1 MKKLILAAL
10 SVLALAGHAFAEV
23 SPIRLGSA
31 LGDTGQTAVLTN
43 TVPTNTAES
52 TNVGSPVDVKEWQ
65 RVALQVSFNSATAG
79 TTNIAFVFV
88 RSGSRDKSTAVYETT
103 PTLTWNVP
111 ANGTNTVV
119 AHTNLP
125 LDTITGT
132 SFIKLKSVTTASG
145 GNSCSNLTVTIVR
158 KRP

>member
-1 MKKLILAAL
+1 MKNLIITALAAF
-10 SVLALAGHAFAEV
+10 AFAGSAFAES

-31 LGDTGQTAVLTN
+31 LGDRGQTVALTN

-52 TNVGSPVDVKEWQ
+52 TLVGSPVDIREWKN
-65 RVALQVSFNSATAG
+65 VSLQVSFNSATAG

-88 RSGSRDKSTAVYETT
+88 RSGSRDLATAAYETT

-111 ANGTNTVV
+111 ANGTTTVV

-125 LDTITGT
+125 LDTIAGT
-132 SFIKLKSVTTASG
+132 TFLKLKSITTASG
-145 GNSCSNLTVTIVR
+145 GNSCSNLTVTVTR
-158 KRP
+158 KR

>member
-31 LGDTGQTAVLTN
+31 LGDTGQTVALTN
-43 TVPTNTAES
+43 TVPVNTAES
-52 TNVGSPVDVKEWQ
+52 TLVGSPVDVKEWKH
-65 RVALQVSFNSATAG
+65 VALQVSFSSATAG
-79 TTNIAFVFV
+79 TTNVAFVFV
-88 RSGSRDKSTAVYETT
+88 RSGSRDKTTAVYETT
-103 PTLTWNVP
+103 PTLTWNIP

-125 LDTITGT
+125 LDTIAGT

-145 GNSCSNLTVTIVR
+145 GNSVAGLTVTVVR